1 LVVIHEGDLLLPLQL
16 SLPLPVFS
24 VVIAEGDPLFHF
36 QSPLHS
42 RDAGLVQNLSSPKAT
57 QLFDPQEYPRGI

>member
-1 LVVIHEGDLLLPLQL
+1 LQL